1 MKKVGLLNCIFLL
14 MIFLGVFLGFL
25 PTIIYYVAYYP
36 GLKSLQDSDVYLYYG
51 IRGDFAVNKV
61 FLKDG
66 VAYLMNST
74 IPVNST
80 TPIGLE
86 FGYGTV
92 VLRRFNGSCFR
103 YESYIP
109 YSIIL
114 WGGGIVN
121 GTAMSRGLVCNGSL
135 VYRLLLPKGRE
146 RIVFPD
152 LDVRLNDTRSLP
164 VTFEVLS
171 VVNRPFYPVVYNVR
185 LVGRE
190 DYDYY
195 LYYWELEDG
204 RLLLVGLTTS
214 YHSQRGR
221 GSFVAD
227 MELLR
232 TLFSGEPR
240 VRSLFNVSTGDYVLN
255 LTLEDDNV
263 RFANDVV
270 KRIILDSVFTFFPLN
285 VVLVGAG
292 FVGLVLVRRRVIR

>member
-1 MKKVGLLNCIFLL
+1 L
-14 MIFLGVFLGFL
+14 
-25 PTIIYYVAYYP
+25 
-36 GLKSLQDSDVYLYYG
+36 
-51 IRGDFAVNKV
+51 
-61 FLKDG
+61 
-66 VAYLMNST
+66 
-74 IPVNST
+74 
-80 TPIGLE
+80 
-86 FGYGTV
+86 
-92 VLRRFNGSCFR
+92 
-103 YESYIP
+103 
-109 YSIIL
+109 
-114 WGGGIVN
+114 GGGIVN
-121 GTAMSRGLVCNGSL
+121 GTAVSRGLVCNGSL
-135 VYRLLLPKGRE
+135 VYRLLLPEGRE
-146 RIVFPD
+146 HIVFPD

-164 VTFEVLS
+164 VTFEVLW
-171 VVNRPFYPVVYNVR
+171 VVNKPFYPVAYNVR

-214 YHSQRGR
+214 YHSQRGY

-227 MELLR
+227 VELLR

-240 VRSLFNVSTGDYVLN
+240 VSSLFNVSAGDYVLRFA
-255 LTLEDDNV
+255 LEGDNV